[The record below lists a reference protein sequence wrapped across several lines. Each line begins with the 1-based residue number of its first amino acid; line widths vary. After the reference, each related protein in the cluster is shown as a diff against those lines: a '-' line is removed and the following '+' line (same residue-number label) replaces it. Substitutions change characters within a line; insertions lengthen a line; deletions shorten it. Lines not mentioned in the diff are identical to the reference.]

1 MKKFM
6 VILLVLVV
14 IGTCAFAEIDVDRY
28 QELIDRISTEEVIGW
43 DRTDVWITFN
53 DSQNNRF
60 HLYGDTVDPEVITW
74 EWYVGEGDWDSEP
87 SAVIELTEGWL
98 CVYEDAV
105 ESIFENELS

>member
-14 IGTCAFAEIDVDRY
+14 IGTCGFAEIDVDRY

-60 HLYGDTVDPEVITW
+60 HLYGETVDPEVITW

-87 SAVIELTEGWL
+87 SAVIELRDDWL

>member
-6 VILLVLVV
+6 AILLVLVV
-14 IGTCAFAEIDVDRY
+14 VGASALAEIDVDRY

-53 DSQNNRF
+53 DSDNNRF
-60 HLYGDTVDPEVITW
+60 HLYGDTVDCEVITW

-87 SAVIELTEGWL
+87 NAVIELTEDWL